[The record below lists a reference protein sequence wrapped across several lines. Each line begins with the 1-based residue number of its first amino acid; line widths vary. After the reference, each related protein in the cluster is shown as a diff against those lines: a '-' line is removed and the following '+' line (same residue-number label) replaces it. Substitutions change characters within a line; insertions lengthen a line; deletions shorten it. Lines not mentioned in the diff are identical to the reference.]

1 MDNQMT
7 EQYMLYVNVHR
18 YFPCLFSKKIV
29 FKDSFTW
36 WPEQPWTNIDL
47 ICYLN
52 VHRVVFQWNSI
63 FIIIIWL
70 TKSNIFQIIAAFE
83 EKKPRVCQYHHKP
96 GFKQIIGISWLIAP
110 PGKQMDT
117 YFWPIKLQ
125 TKGAPSELSHKSSCF
140 GCWSTLFPLLDIW
153 SLHKFEDF
161 GLCFSSTIILFIF
174 FLDIRILHLNQ
185 DLLIFSS
192 NEQVRNWAI
201 NRGQI
206 SPIRWLWK
214 CSQAFPNPIALFLSW

>member
-83 EKKPRVCQYHHKP
+83 EKKNPEYVSTTTSQDSSNNWNKLVNSTTREADGHILLTNQIADQGCSIGAFAQEQLLWLLIYTLPSSGHLKP
-96 GFKQIIGISWLIAP
+96 PQIWR
-110 PGKQMDT
+110 
-117 YFWPIKLQ
+117 FWIV
-125 TKGAPSELSHKSSCF
+125 
-140 GCWSTLFPLLDIW
+140 
-153 SLHKFEDF
+153 
-161 GLCFSSTIILFIF
+161 F
-174 FLDIRILHLNQ
+174 FLHHYSVHFFLGHQ
-185 DLLIFSS
+185 D
-192 NEQVRNWAI
+192 
-201 NRGQI
+201 
-206 SPIRWLWK
+206 SPLEPR
-214 CSQAFPNPIALFLSW
+214 SFDF